1 MTVTATLLGPC
12 PTARTVGV
20 PPVVTSAPGSLSAKT
35 RAPHQEELHSWHTLA
50 YTALSQHHTVI
61 NIAKKTSNW
70 QRQNPILIDFTRS
83 YQLCLLFE
91 PKIKMQ
97 HSALAVPSMGI

>member
-35 RAPHQEELHSWHTLA
+35 RAPHQEKVHSWHTLPSLN
-50 YTALSQHHTVI
+50 TTLSEILQ
-61 NIAKKTSNW
+61 KKTSNW
-70 QRQNPILIDFTRS
+70 QRQNPILIDITRS

>member
-1 MTVTATLLGPC
+1 MTVTARLHVPC
-12 PTARTVGV
+12 PTVRTVGV

-35 RAPHQEELHSWHTLA
+35 RAPHQEQVLSWHTL
-50 YTALSQHHTVI
+50 LSLNTTLSEILQ
-61 NIAKKTSNW
+61 KKTSKW
-70 QRQNPILIDFTRS
+70 QRQNPIQNITRS